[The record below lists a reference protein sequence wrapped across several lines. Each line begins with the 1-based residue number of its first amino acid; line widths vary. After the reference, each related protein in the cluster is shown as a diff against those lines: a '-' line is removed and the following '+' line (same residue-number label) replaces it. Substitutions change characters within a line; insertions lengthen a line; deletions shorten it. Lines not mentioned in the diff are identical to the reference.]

1 MNSSKSY
8 ITYIKQLLF
17 FAVLISGVILFV
29 YKSSL
34 ARKQKS
40 LTKVLLFVNSLIIN
54 DLSLRYVKFL
64 VCQIREYSSPKNT

>member
-64 VCQIREYSSPKNT
+64 VCQIREYSSPNNT